1 MSNIEFFA
9 EALAYHTK
17 GREAVLRGQADIE
30 EKKDCGCDC
39 DGPCSCAEKVKE
51 STDVKNDKNSNGI
64 DDKDENEPK
73 DNVVRKIKKMAKED
87 TDLDEAENKD
97 KGSWSSDS
105 GWKKAETIKKDEFGN
120 VIKTKNMAK
129 RLAKQ
134 AKKTMEEETM
144 DEGALAGHY
153 RAIRAMKDAGKS
165 EEEAHKVAKQRGAHP
180 NTVKDVYGTMDESA
194 ELIDAFADLM
204 EMFEDLQEMMD
215 EDGLDINE
223 AVEEWNNEDS
233 VEENFG
239 NMSKTK
245 RAMAAKK
252 AALTK
257 ARTGNFGGGRPKKG
271 QVRPVKLRSIQPR
284 RR

>member
-17 GREAVLRGQADIE
+17 GREAVLREQADLE
-30 EKKDCGCDC
+30 EKKDCGCGCDTDC
-39 DGPCSCAEKVKE
+39 DCDEKVKE
-51 STDVKNDKNSNGI
+51 STDLKNDKNSNGI
-64 DDKDENEPK
+64 DDKDENK
-73 DNVVRKIKKMAKED
+73 DKMADVKKMNKGVS
-87 TDLDEAENKD
+87 EAENSD

-105 GWKKAETIKKDEFGN
+105 GWQKAATIKKDEFGN

-165 EEEAHKVAKQRGAHP
+165 EEEAQEAAKKRGAHP

-252 AALTK
+252 AAMTK

-271 QVRPVKLRSIQPR
+271 QYRPVRLKSIQPR